1 MDDFKKLHQ
10 IYGMFSPGSE
20 QAARVLGPD
29 KTSDLFSSLQSTLI
43 NANDG
48 IRTVEMLKSEL
59 ENLYKQTS
67 ADDPNLSLETRYLL
81 NRYMS
86 FYSSLG
92 GLDVSGDAVPRSS
105 KMWCSDNRTKAGD
118 SLEFHQI
125 IGLKSDDVRINKK
138 PMCII
143 QSRSPFV
150 SPATKDAVHVE
161 TFLNYM
167 PSFVM
172 SRCVPYLSVDFVF
185 KRPVMDDNEDSLN
198 TMGMYKFLLGGVA
211 TKNLGSSD
219 KAIYDSRSER
229 VDAEKDSGETSQ
241 YYTSAGME
249 MFTSPQTLINLNSN
263 LNDYRYVGVIDPTR
277 PFATIENFSV
287 EVKGTTGLMSFKTA
301 QLVITVHDKSRLS
314 EIADL
319 VQPAVY
325 GRSTLWV
332 TYGWRH
338 PVDKASIASQ
348 GGDNANLMEAETYQ
362 EFINN
367 KMLLKESY
375 GISNAQFT
383 FDLSGQVKLTLSLYT
398 KSVEQMRRFAL
409 ADDMPFMRLRREQE
423 RLSKEIKEIKERYK
437 IEPPRGITKEIRP
450 YVVIS
455 NAAAGLSTPN
465 MKPEEVR
472 QAILELKASIVN
484 SLPNGTQ
491 SQQEDRKNVAF
502 ELETR
507 LNKFYFGEPQPKNT
521 KEFNFSARSKE
532 CATEF
537 IKSKFDE
544 LSGPDPFLAF
554 EDIDGIKKNQTMMTD
569 FGMPNG
575 TYPYESEMKGAN
587 LASVAAAD
595 PETQQLIQGLKS
607 QVVSF
612 GKLFSVFVLPMMY
625 ELEDV
630 DECQL
635 FFYNINDFAGL
646 ASGTNI
652 ADFAIDLPE
661 FLRQYNK
668 MISANGSVN
677 ITVENFVKLAVTSQ
691 LTDLRAIPFGFRS
704 GQRDYFEKWTNEKS
718 AAVISS
724 AGEAKYAAR
733 AMAVNLRRGAFTLPK
748 IEVYV
753 ETTRA
758 HVSPTTRGLL
768 ERQGEEGLFTIQNHG
783 VKNIMRIHIFDAAA
797 MTYGTEVDTVK
808 AEASRENTNE
818 FRHIVRFLEFNPY
831 MAGAPPVI
839 DPDNLGNEKDEKV
852 VLTGQTSGI
861 VLGSG
866 NSQSRKTLMAEMA
879 KRMPMLIPGMN
890 NSSIKDVTVSTN
902 NDPNMTTIQ
911 IVRTENEGR
920 VDSGPRG
927 DGLPGLPL
935 RIIPVTMEMKMLGC
949 PHLNFSQQFYVDMNT
964 GTDIDNSYGITS
976 INHSISPGTFESSVK
991 LVPIDAYPQ
1000 YAQAYYDLFGKENE
1014 QKNAKK
1020 DFVTSGG

>member
-1 MDDFKKLHQ
+1 MNDFKKLHQ

-20 QAARVLGPD
+20 QASRVLGPD
-29 KTSDLFSSLQSTLI
+29 KTSSLFTNMQNTLI

-48 IRTVEMLKSEL
+48 IRDVKRLKSEL
-59 ENLYKQTS
+59 ENLYKQT
-67 ADDPNLSLETRYLL
+67 DDSNLSLETRFHL
-81 NRYMS
+81 NRYLS

-92 GLDVSGDAVPRSS
+92 KLDIEGNSAPKSS
-105 KMWCSDNRTKAGD
+105 NMWCSDNRTKAGD
-118 SLEFHQI
+118 TLEFHQI
-125 IGLKSDDVRINKK
+125 LGFKSDDNRINKK
-138 PMCII
+138 PMCIV
-143 QSRSPFV
+143 QSRTPFV
-150 SPATKDAVHVE
+150 SPATKDASHVE

-172 SRCVPYLSVDFVF
+172 SRCVPYLAVDFLF
-185 KRPVMDDNEDSLN
+185 KRPVVEGSEESLS
-198 TMGMYKFLLGGVA
+198 TMGMYKFLLGGKAV
-211 TKNLGSSD
+211 NSLGSSD
-219 KAIYDSRSER
+219 RAIYNARSLR
-229 VDAEKDSGETSQ
+229 VDPEKGSGEMSQ
-241 YYTSAGME
+241 LYTSAGME
-249 MFTSPQTLINLNSN
+249 MFTSPQTLINLSPES
-263 LNDYRYVGVIDPTR
+263 NDYRYVKVIDPTR

-301 QLVITVHDKSRLS
+301 QLVITVHDKSRLA

-325 GRSTLWV
+325 GRSTLWI

-338 PVDKASIASQ
+338 PIDKKSNTAST
-348 GGDNANLMEAETYQ
+348 DANYVEAETYQ

-398 KSVEQMRRFAL
+398 KSVEQMRRFTL

-423 RLSKEIKEIKERYK
+423 RLSKEISEIKEKYK
-437 IEPPRGITKEIRP
+437 IEPPKGITKEIRP
-450 YVVIS
+450 YIVIN
-455 NAAAGLSTPN
+455 NAAAGLSTPD

-472 QAILELKASIVN
+472 KAIQDLKAAIEN
-484 SLPNGTQ
+484 SSPNNATS
-491 SQQEDRKNVAF
+491 SQVEDRKNVAF
-502 ELETR
+502 DLEGR
-507 LNKFYFGEPQPKNT
+507 LNKFYFGEAQPQNT
-521 KEFNFSARSKE
+521 KEFNFSARSKQ

-537 IKSKFDE
+537 IRSKFDE
-544 LSGPDPFLAF
+544 LSGPDPFLPF
-554 EDIDGIKKNQTMMTD
+554 EDIDGVRKIQTMMND
-569 FGMPNG
+569 FGIPNG
-575 TYPYESEMKGAN
+575 KYPYSSEMNSAN

-677 ITVENFVKLAVTSQ
+677 ITVESFVKLAVTSQ

-718 AAVISS
+718 TTTISE

-748 IEVYV
+748 IEVYA

-758 HVSPTTRGLL
+758 YSDPKNADLL
-768 ERQGEEGLFTIQNHG
+768 DLQGEEGLFTTNSSRSI
-783 VKNIMRIHIFDAAA
+783 NIMRIHIFDAAA
-797 MTYGTEVDTVK
+797 VTYSTEIDTVK
-808 AEASRENTNE
+808 HEASKVGDNSYKHTIK
-818 FRHIVRFLEFNPY
+818 FMEFNPY
-831 MAGAPPVI
+831 TQEAPPTL
-839 DPDNLGNEKDEKV
+839 DPANLPPDEKV
-852 VLTGQTSGI
+852 ELTGQTSGI
-861 VLGSG
+861 VLSAGDS
-866 NSQSRKTLMAEMA
+866 NSRDTIMREMA
-879 KRMPMLIPGMN
+879 KKMPVLIPGMN
-890 NSSIKDVTVSTN
+890 NSSIKDVNVSTN
-902 NDPNMTTIQ
+902 NDQNMSTLQMI
-911 IVRTENEGR
+911 RTENEGR

-927 DGLPGLPL
+927 DGLPGMPL

-949 PHLNFSQQFYVDMNT
+949 PHLNFSQHFYVDMNT
-964 GTDIDNSYGITS
+964 GTDIDNSYGIIS
-976 INHSISPGTFESSVK
+976 INHAISPGTFESSVK

-1000 YAQAYYDLFGKENE
+1000 YASAYNDLFKKEEE
-1014 QKNAKK
+1014 QKKALQAS
-1020 DFVTSGG
+1020 TPPTT